1 MIPLIVL
8 VVATV
13 VAAVLV
19 SARAVTT
26 SGAPLDVEPELHW
39 LARRSPHAVQRVLRV
54 VDRRVVGGVVVGVSF
69 IVVFVAALVVGWI
82 FSGIDD
88 STGIARWDSAAA
100 EFGRDRAT
108 VASTRVLDQVTNL
121 GGTVY
126 IASLLALVGVYHGVR
141 RKNWGPMLYLA
152 AVGVGIVLLNNGL
165 KLIVDRDR
173 PDIAQLAGHSGSS
186 FPSGH
191 SATAAACWAA
201 LAFVVT
207 LRRSRRIRITGAGL
221 AAFIAI
227 AVAATR
233 VLLGVHWLSDVV
245 AGVFVG
251 WAWSLLV
258 TIALGGRSLRL
269 GDVEHEADEQAAAQD
284 ETTQVDA
291 RNTSTEATTR

>member
-8 VVATV
+8 GVAAVVATI
-13 VAAVLV
+13 LV
-19 SARAVTT
+19 SVPAAT
-26 SGAPLDVEPELHW
+26 SSGGPLDVEPELHW
-39 LARRSPHAVQRVLRV
+39 LARRSPRPVQRVLHV
-54 VDRRVVGGVVVGVSF
+54 LDRRVVGGVVVGVSF
-69 IVVFVAALVVGWI
+69 IVVFSAALVVGWI
-82 FSGIDD
+82 FTGIDD
-88 STGIARWDSAAA
+88 ATGIARWDSAAA

-108 VASTRVLDQVTNL
+108 DTSTRLLDQVTNL
-121 GGTVY
+121 GGTMYV
-126 IASLLALVGVYHGVR
+126 AGLVVLVGVYHGVQ
-141 RKNWGPMLYLA
+141 RKTWGPMIYLA

-207 LRRSRRIRITGAGL
+207 LRRTRRIRIAGGGL
-221 AAFIAI
+221 AAFVAA

-269 GDVEHEADEQAAAQD
+269 GDVEHEADEQASAPD
-284 ETTQVDA
+284 ETTRDDA
-291 RNTSTEATTR
+291 RSTSTEATTR